1 MDLVD
6 KIVDSTIGLKMKS
19 GANLEIHVI
28 KHDNG
33 EKSLV
38 LERLDNN
45 NERLVLQ
52 HQDIIDFVDFMDDF
66 LSSI

>member
-6 KIVDSTIGLKMKS
+6 KIVDSTIGLIMKS
-19 GANLEIHVI
+19 GTNIEIHVI

-38 LERLDNN
+38 LERLNDK

-52 HQDIIDFVDFMDDF
+52 HQDIKDFVNFVDNF